1 MRKVRQRRK
10 TFVLAAL
17 LAAGLG
23 ISTHADAAK
32 KVMCLKTNTGQYIEL
47 ARVSM
52 MVVPDGGST
61 FEIVVKDGEG
71 ATNVSEVSFESHE
84 SDIDLSKYQGQTNGD
99 VSPDMTKPV
108 YMITSTGKYYLMANL
123 PVMVAKDGSDKF
135 DIEVGNEKEIDVSA
149 VYFLRGDK
157 PEDTGVVSPEL
168 LPVREKLQLQ
178 SVVSSQMVISGCGDA
193 TKAVVY
199 ALDGR
204 QVAEAP
210 VANGVTTV
218 QVSHLPSAVYI
229 VKVGTKSLKFTKK

>member
-1 MRKVRQRRK
+1 MRTVKQRWK
-10 TFVLAAL
+10 TFALAAL
-17 LAAGLG
+17 FAAGLG
-23 ISTHADAAK
+23 TSTPVSAAK
-32 KVMCLKTNTGQYIEL
+32 KVMCLKTNAGQYIEL

-84 SDIDLSKYQGQTNGD
+84 SDIDLSKYQGTTNGD
-99 VSPDMTKPV
+99 VSPDMSKPV

-135 DIEVGNEKEIDVSA
+135 DIEVGNEKEVDVNS
-149 VYFLRGDK
+149 VYFFRGNK
-157 PEDTGVVSPEL
+157 PDDTAVTNPEL
-168 LPVREKLQLQ
+168 LPVRENLQLQ
-178 SVVSSQMVISGCGDA
+178 TPVGSQMLISGCGDA
-193 TKAVVY
+193 AKAVVY

-210 VANGVTTV
+210 VANGVTTL
-218 QVSHLPSAVYI
+218 QVGHLPAAVYI
-229 VKVGTKSLKFTKK
+229 VKVGRKALKFTKK